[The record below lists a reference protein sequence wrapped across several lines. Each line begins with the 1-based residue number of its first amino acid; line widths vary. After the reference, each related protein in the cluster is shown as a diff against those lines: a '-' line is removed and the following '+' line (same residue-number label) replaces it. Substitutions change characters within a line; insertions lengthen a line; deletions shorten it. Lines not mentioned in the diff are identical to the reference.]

1 MRVKNLALLLLC
13 VLAPAMLGADVM
25 DSAANG
31 FTIKIAT
38 VIHAGPADIYDR
50 LVHHVGDWWSS
61 DHTFSQDAHNL
72 SIDDKPMGC
81 FCEKMPNNGGVRHAE
96 VIMVMPDKMLVMSG
110 AFGPLQ
116 RLGATGT
123 LKLRDRAA
131 AQRDQ
136 ARSHLCCWRISSRWT
151 EYLGG
156 AGGQSADRTSHAAE
170 ELCGNW
176 ERQPGCHQEARVVFA
191 RAGFGLAAV
200 VACLKGHSSAAPLR
214 SHFYCIVIT
223 RRASETVSQ
232 PGIAALRLGF
242 LPLRAWADAHA

>member
-123 LKLRDRAA
+123 LSFVIVPLHHETRLEVTYAVGG
-131 AQRDQ
+131 
-136 ARSHLCCWRISSRWT
+136 
-151 EYLGG
+151 YLP
-156 AGGQSADRTSHAAE
+156 D
-170 ELCGNW
+170 
-176 ERQPGCHQEARVVFA
+176 
-191 RAGFGLAAV
+191 GLNTW
-200 VACLKGHSSAAPLR
+200 AAPVDKVLTEQ
-214 SHFYCIVIT
+214 VT
-223 RRASETVSQ
+223 RLKSYVETGNASPAVTKKPE
-232 PGIAALRLGF
+232 
-242 LPLRAWADAHA
+242 